1 MMMMMLMIMKYD
13 DGGDDYDAVDYHHH
27 HFKGIILQSPYVYS
41 VFHTTPF
48 LEHHVQEL
56 F

>member
-1 MMMMMLMIMKYD
+1 
-13 DGGDDYDAVDYHHH
+13 
-27 HFKGIILQSPYVYS
+27 LQSPYVYS

-56 F
+56 FWIRKDSF